1 MSKKSKKHSGLKER
15 SAPVDKNIILHGTF
29 LMNER
34 GRSALTVEAY
44 AHDLELFGAFL
55 AGERVLDENGKR
67 KVWPQLL
74 TATHVDIRHFIGDLT
89 GRRNY
94 NPAAVRRKVCAI
106 RSFYRFLR
114 YDGIRN
120 ENPAADIVPP
130 PSPKKKKLPNVLEQR
145 EVGKLL
151 AAERA
156 DWTPFQRLRA
166 AAIMEL
172 LYGSGVRRAEVA
184 RIDLNDVHMRDRII
198 SVHGKG
204 SKNRMVVINKATADA
219 IQRYLGVR
227 PRTTDPAL
235 FVGVGGKRLTPR
247 HIWYI
252 FREMYKVSGLDGG
265 ESVAG
270 QSDDDGKSKKTATP
284 HTLRHSFATHLLQN
298 GVDLITIKELLG
310 HESVATTQIYTN
322 IDMTHK
328 KRAYDEA
335 HPRDRMKDR

>member
-1 MSKKSKKHSGLKER
+1 MRKKDER
-15 SAPVDKNIILHGTF
+15 SAPVDTNIILHGAF

-34 GRSALTVEAY
+34 SRSPLTAEAY

-55 AGERVLDENGKR
+55 AGEGVLDENGKR
-67 KVWPQLL
+67 KAWPQLL
-74 TATHVDIRHFIGDLT
+74 TASQLDIRRFIADLT

-94 NPAAVRRKVCAI
+94 NAVAVRRKVCAI
-106 RSFYRFLR
+106 RSFYRYLR
-114 YDGIRN
+114 YEHLRDD
-120 ENPAADIVPP
+120 NPAAEIVPP
-130 PSPKKKKLPNVLEQR
+130 PQSKLKTLPNVLAEPD
-145 EVGKLL
+145 VGKLL
-151 AAERA
+151 ASERA

-184 RIDLNDVHMRDRII
+184 RIDLNDIDLRTRIV

-204 SKNRMVVINKATADA
+204 SKNRLVVINKATADA

-227 PRTTDPAL
+227 PRTSDPAL

-252 FREMYKVSGLDGG
+252 FREMYKVSGLN
-265 ESVAG
+265 A
-270 QSDDDGKSKKTATP
+270 DDENKKLATP

-298 GVDLITIKELLG
+298 GVDLVTIKELLG

-322 IDMTHK
+322 VEMAHK

>member
-1 MSKKSKKHSGLKER
+1 MRKKSEER
-15 SAPVDKNIILHGTF
+15 SVPVDPSIVLHGAY

-34 GRSALTVEAY
+34 RRSALTVEAY

-55 AGERVLDENGKR
+55 AGETVLDEAGKR
-67 KVWPQLL
+67 KAWPQLL
-74 TATHVDIRHFIGDLT
+74 TASHLDIRRFIADLT

-94 NPAAVRRKVCAI
+94 DAVSVRRKVCAI
-106 RSFYRFLR
+106 RSFYKYLR
-114 YDGIRN
+114 YERLRDD
-120 ENPAADIVPP
+120 NPAAEIVPP
-130 PSPKKKKLPNVLEQR
+130 PSDSKKKLLKVLAQP

-151 AAERA
+151 SAERA

-184 RIDLNDVHMRDRII
+184 RIDLNDVHLRDRMI
-198 SVHGKG
+198 SIHGKG
-204 SKNRMVVINKATADA
+204 SKQRMVVINKATADA

-227 PRTTDPAL
+227 PRSSDPAL
-235 FVGVGGKRLTPR
+235 FVGVSGKRLTPR
-247 HIWYI
+247 HVWYI
-252 FREMYKVSGLDGG
+252 FREIFKVSGLDGG
-265 ESVAG
+265 
-270 QSDDDGKSKKTATP
+270 TATP
-284 HTLRHSFATHLLQN
+284 HTLRHSFATHLLEN

-322 IDMTHK
+322 IDMSHK